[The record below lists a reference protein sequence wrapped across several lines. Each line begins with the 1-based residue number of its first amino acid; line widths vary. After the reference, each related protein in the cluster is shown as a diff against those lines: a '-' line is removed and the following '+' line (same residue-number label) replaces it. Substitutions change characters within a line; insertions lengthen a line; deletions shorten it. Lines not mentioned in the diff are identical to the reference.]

1 MGRAVVKGVGYE
13 LVSCWAVGLLRN
25 KDNPFAAT
33 SLDGWLIVKEN
44 DSMDEDYTPRDDV
57 FEYGADSDYETD
69 LEIYSDVDETL
80 SDISP
85 MNDSD
90 ESLLTPNK
98 SKHTKKSRPTRA
110 CQVDALTLSA
120 NEDYT
125 LSWGLEIKSPSSK
138 KVITSKVI
146 PAKNLHGTFSTCEF
160 GDVAFHQ
167 LVFDNAYKM
176 QLVHHAAVCNLDSV
190 LFVVASETGVRYA
203 TLVHVPFAK
212 RSLYMLILKCVYSRT
227 LRVFHVEAWNSDDP
241 MTQMPDF
248 RPEVVSSS
256 RYPITKESLCY
267 NFIVWKLL
275 IEMVEK
281 AEGRLPAGEKIVPS
295 IIAMWN
301 RCKGRIDE
309 TTRKLDDMN
318 FPMSKASP
326 KQVLILREIKKLS
339 IQVYLAKKNCFLNTK
354 LPWGSGYKRIQ
365 AALGHSGISL
375 RDILHQLATSYEMLN
390 PIHGFTPGSPSRAIG
405 YRAPCMNESTSEDS
419 DGNYKE
425 FKSSDAGGS
434 RQLLSWKKEAK
445 CYTRDVLQCSRNPY
459 KKFIKDPTLDRIR
472 KDNRLEHFP
481 QSVPK
486 KSSSSKKSSK
496 GNKAI
501 PKKKK
506 TDHKEST
513 HCAICVG
520 LLGSSKAKK
529 TVYFCPTCGVYLCN
543 RRRGKS
549 KSTCFK
555 KWHTCTHLGSLTN
568 KNTAMT
574 PAPRTSP
581 RRKKATGSVVTED
594 GKRRSTRGKK

>member
-1 MGRAVVKGVGYE
+1 MGGSVIRAVVKGVGYE

-44 DSMDEDYTPRDDV
+44 DSMDEDYTPMDDV

-110 CQVDALTLSA
+110 CQVDALTLTA

-203 TLVHVPFAK
+203 TLVHVPF
-212 RSLYMLILKCVYSRT
+212 
-227 LRVFHVEAWNSDDP
+227 E
-241 MTQMPDF
+241 
-248 RPEVVSSS
+248 
-256 RYPITKESLCY
+256 
-267 NFIVWKLL
+267 
-275 IEMVEK
+275 
-281 AEGRLPAGEKIVPS
+281 
-295 IIAMWN
+295 
-301 RCKGRIDE
+301 
-309 TTRKLDDMN
+309 
-318 FPMSKASP
+318 
-326 KQVLILREIKKLS
+326 
-339 IQVYLAKKNCFLNTK
+339 
-354 LPWGSGYKRIQ
+354 
-365 AALGHSGISL
+365 
-375 RDILHQLATSYEMLN
+375 
-390 PIHGFTPGSPSRAIG
+390 
-405 YRAPCMNESTSEDS
+405 
-419 DGNYKE
+419 
-425 FKSSDAGGS
+425 
-434 RQLLSWKKEAK
+434 
-445 CYTRDVLQCSRNPY
+445 
-459 KKFIKDPTLDRIR
+459 FIKDPTLDRIR
-472 KDNRLEHFP
+472 KDTRLEHFP

-486 KSSSSKKSSK
+486 KSSSSSNKSSK

-506 TDHKEST
+506 TDRKEST
-513 HCAICVG
+513 RCALCVG
-520 LLGSSKAKK
+520 LL
-529 TVYFCPTCGVYLCN
+529 
-543 RRRGKS
+543 
-549 KSTCFK
+549 
-555 KWHTCTHLGSLTN
+555 
-568 KNTAMT
+568 
-574 PAPRTSP
+574 
-581 RRKKATGSVVTED
+581 
-594 GKRRSTRGKK
+594 